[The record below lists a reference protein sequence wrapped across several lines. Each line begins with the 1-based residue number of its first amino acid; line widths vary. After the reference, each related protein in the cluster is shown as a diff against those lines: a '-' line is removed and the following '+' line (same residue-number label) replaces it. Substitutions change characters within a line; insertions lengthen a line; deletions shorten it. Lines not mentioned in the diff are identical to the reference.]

1 MKKYLILT
9 GFILLIGLCSAKGVG
24 YALSGGGARGF
35 AHIGV
40 LKVLEEEG
48 LKPDYISGTSIGAI
62 IGALYAMGY
71 NAAQIESLSLEID
84 WKQIFNSRHSRKD
97 LYIGQKRWAPYG
109 IITFE
114 LKDNFSPRLPSGVYN
129 VNNVNLKLFELYAA
143 ASTVKDF
150 RDLQIPFSCIATNL
164 VTGKPKVFTEG
175 SIMQALRASM
185 SIPSI
190 LEPFEIDGD
199 IYVDG
204 GIAQNMPITMAQDM
218 GADSVVGIKV
228 NSSLRNQDQL
238 HNLIDVLDQTINIG
252 ITRNLSENLDECDL
266 LLEPDLPTYSS
277 ADFEHV
283 AELIKL
289 GEAYAR
295 TRLDDIRA
303 YISNNQG
310 SQERATS
317 SFDKSKDRFYI
328 REISVHGNERLSS
341 EKIREYL
348 RLDPEKT
355 YSSADIERACRRGW
369 NSQLFRVIYPLLDHR
384 DEDSY
389 ILHIYV
395 KEMANMTLTL
405 NNSYNSDVK
414 LTSGAILRLNNTL
427 LKNSIL
433 LAELQL
439 GGKNELNI
447 DYVKNFGELWG
458 IYYRVFPYVNE
469 KTMYVY
475 DDDHHRT
482 NSVKSLEWGLTSGVG
497 VFGPK
502 QGTAEFFTYRSYTN
516 LYRGIAETA
525 MPPRNYQV
533 SGFGAKFMYESLD
546 DYVFPSSGIRS
557 LGKFNFSRDKN
568 LSDYVYSKFTS
579 KFEVYYPLHNC
590 CSLMGSLDLGTYFN
604 SAPLDMFDPYPLG
617 GINGYM
623 ELSKYEISAPHY
635 RIAQGGIVLEP
646 KKNLFV
652 QAGIQHLSYDLDD
665 LWGRTYSSRH
675 CFYAGMGLKTLLGPV
690 KLNFAM
696 GREKRLS
703 AMFSLGYDYDIFHY
717 SRK

>member
-9 GFILLIGLCSAKGVG
+9 GLVLLIGLCSAKGIG

-62 IGALYAMGY
+62 IGAFYAMGY
-71 NAAQIESLSLEID
+71 NAAQIESLALETD

-109 IITFE
+109 NITFE
-114 LKDNFSPRLPSGVYN
+114 LRDNFSPRLPSGVYN

-143 ASTVKDF
+143 TSNVKDF
-150 RDLQIPFSCIATNL
+150 RDLEIPFSCIATNL

-266 LLEPDLPTYSS
+266 LLEPDLSTYSS

-303 YISNNQG
+303 YVSDHKG
-310 SQERATS
+310 SQDRATS
-317 SFDKSKDRFYI
+317 RFDKSKDRFYI

-341 EKIREYL
+341 QKIREYL
-348 RLDPEKT
+348 RLDPGKT
-355 YSSADIERACRRGW
+355 YSSAEIESACRRAW
-369 NSQLFRVIYPLLDHR
+369 NSQFFRLIYPVLDYQG
-384 DEDSY
+384 EDSY
-389 ILHIYV
+389 TLRIFV

-405 NNSYNSDVK
+405 NNAYNSDVK

-482 NSVKSLEWGLTSGVG
+482 NSVKSLEWGATSGVG
-497 VFGPK
+497 IFSPK
-502 QGTAEFFTYRSYTN
+502 QGAAEFFTYRSYTY
-516 LYRGIAETA
+516 LYRGIAETD
-525 MPPRNYQV
+525 MPPRSYQV
-533 SGFGAKFMYESLD
+533 SGFGVKGMYESLD
-546 DYVFPSSGIRS
+546 DYVFPHSGIRF
-557 LGKFNFSRDKN
+557 LGKFNFSRDEN

-579 KFEVYYPLHNC
+579 KLEGYLPLHSC
-590 CSLMGSLDLGTYFN
+590 CSLMGSVDLGTYFN
-604 SAPLDMFDPYPLG
+604 SAPLDKFDPYSLG
-617 GINGYM
+617 GVNGYM
-623 ELSKYEISAPHY
+623 ALSKYELSAPHY
-635 RIAQGGIVLEP
+635 RIAQGGLMLEP
-646 KKNLFV
+646 KKNIFV
-652 QAGIQHLSYDLDD
+652 QAGIQHLSYDVNE
-665 LWGRTYSSRH
+665 LWGRTFSSRH

-696 GREKRLS
+696 GKDKRIS
-703 AMFSLGYDYDIFHY
+703 TMFSVGYDYDIFHY

>member
-238 HNLIDVLDQTINIG
+238 HNLIDVL
-252 ITRNLSENLDECDL
+252 
-266 LLEPDLPTYSS
+266 
-277 ADFEHV
+277 
-283 AELIKL
+283 
-289 GEAYAR
+289 
-295 TRLDDIRA
+295 
-303 YISNNQG
+303 
-310 SQERATS
+310 
-317 SFDKSKDRFYI
+317 
-328 REISVHGNERLSS
+328 
-341 EKIREYL
+341 
-348 RLDPEKT
+348 
-355 YSSADIERACRRGW
+355 
-369 NSQLFRVIYPLLDHR
+369 
-384 DEDSY
+384 
-389 ILHIYV
+389 
-395 KEMANMTLTL
+395 
-405 NNSYNSDVK
+405 
-414 LTSGAILRLNNTL
+414 
-427 LKNSIL
+427 
-433 LAELQL
+433 
-439 GGKNELNI
+439 
-447 DYVKNFGELWG
+447 
-458 IYYRVFPYVNE
+458 
-469 KTMYVY
+469 
-475 DDDHHRT
+475 
-482 NSVKSLEWGLTSGVG
+482 
-497 VFGPK
+497 
-502 QGTAEFFTYRSYTN
+502 
-516 LYRGIAETA
+516 
-525 MPPRNYQV
+525 
-533 SGFGAKFMYESLD
+533 
-546 DYVFPSSGIRS
+546 
-557 LGKFNFSRDKN
+557 
-568 LSDYVYSKFTS
+568 
-579 KFEVYYPLHNC
+579 
-590 CSLMGSLDLGTYFN
+590 
-604 SAPLDMFDPYPLG
+604 
-617 GINGYM
+617 
-623 ELSKYEISAPHY
+623 
-635 RIAQGGIVLEP
+635 
-646 KKNLFV
+646 
-652 QAGIQHLSYDLDD
+652 
-665 LWGRTYSSRH
+665 
-675 CFYAGMGLKTLLGPV
+675 
-690 KLNFAM
+690 
-696 GREKRLS
+696 
-703 AMFSLGYDYDIFHY
+703 
-717 SRK
+717 